1 MSREVAFSDT
11 QIQRLIELG
20 ADQKTLGMRFR
31 SESERNNRFNV
42 ISKALVDE
50 NLEVLNTLRSD
61 RRRPA
66 LTKISA
72 QLADALTKAGF
83 IEVATPAFL
92 ARGLLKK
99 MNIAEDDT
107 LWKQIFWVNK
117 TRCLRPML
125 APNLYF
131 LLGHLQRLWP
141 KPIRLFEI
149 GSCWRKE
156 SRGTRHLEEFTMLNL
171 VELGCRDKPDKRLVE
186 MAEFVM
192 DTLCLSYDLVKESSQ
207 VYGFTLDVVS
217 EGIEIASGATGP
229 HPLDRNWDIS
239 EPWAGLGV
247 GMERACM
254 LITGNVNVQRV
265 GRSLIYLDGAR
276 LNI

>member
-1 MSREVAFSDT
+1 MSGEVVFSKT

-31 SESERNNRFNV
+31 SESQRNNRFNG
-42 ISKALVDE
+42 ISKALIDE
-50 NLEVLNTLRSD
+50 NLDVLNTLRSD
-61 RRRPA
+61 LRRPA

-72 QLADALTKAGF
+72 QVADALANAGF
-83 IEVATPAFL
+83 VEVATPAFL

-107 LWKQIFWVNK
+107 LWKQIFWVDK

-141 KPIRLFEI
+141 RPIRLFEI

-156 SRGTRHLEEFTMLNL
+156 SKGTRHLEEFTMLNL
-171 VELGCRDKPDKRLVE
+171 VELGCRDQPDKRLVE
-186 MAEFVM
+186 MAELVM
-192 DTLCLSYDLVKESSQ
+192 NTLCLSYDLVKESSQ

-217 EGIEIASGATGP
+217 DGMEIASGATGP
-229 HPLDRNWDIS
+229 HPLDKNWDII

-254 LITGNVNVQRV
+254 LITGNGNVQRV

>member
-1 MSREVAFSDT
+1 MSSEVAFSDT

-31 SESERNNRFNV
+31 SESARNNRFNV

-72 QLADALTKAGF
+72 QVADALTKAGF

-99 MNIAEDDT
+99 MNIDEDDT

-229 HPLDRNWDIS
+229 HPLDRNWNIS

>member
-1 MSREVAFSDT
+1 
-11 QIQRLIELG
+11 
-20 ADQKTLGMRFR
+20 
-31 SESERNNRFNV
+31 
-42 ISKALVDE
+42 
-50 NLEVLNTLRSD
+50 
-61 RRRPA
+61 
-66 LTKISA
+66 
-72 QLADALTKAGF
+72 
-83 IEVATPAFL
+83 
-92 ARGLLKK
+92 
-99 MNIAEDDT
+99 
-107 LWKQIFWVNK
+107 
-117 TRCLRPML
+117 ML

>member
-1 MSREVAFSDT
+1 MSSEVAFSDT

-72 QLADALTKAGF
+72 QVADALTKAGF
-83 IEVATPAFL
+83 VEVATPAFL

-192 DTLCLSYDLVKESSQ
+192 DTLSLSYDLVKESSQ
-207 VYGFTLDVVS
+207 VYGFTVDVVS

-229 HPLDRNWDIS
+229 HPLDKNWDIS

>member
-1 MSREVAFSDT
+1 MSSEVAFSDT

-72 QLADALTKAGF
+72 QVADALTKAGF

-99 MNIAEDDT
+99 MNIDEDDT

-254 LITGNVNVQRV
+254 LITGSVNVQRV